1 MKFVAIHCV
10 VRSFVLSASST
21 SSLLRLALLA
31 LLADRDLGYDPT
43 ITPRMSPLSPLSP
56 VAAEAARLGHTLLKE
71 DIPTLLSLS
80 ANALKRAP
88 FPATA
93 EGWTTLSRD
102 AWFQLAPLL
111 LSLLVCAVV
120 PLSMLLVAGPS
131 QQGRA
136 QNRARQTNTYWLT
149 RVALIK
155 GMALIYLAAFLTSA
169 AQSRTLFGSQGL
181 DPVVPRRPH
190 GETPMQDIPTLALD
204 VLDAAVGRLGLPAG
218 ESADVVLEVLSW
230 AGVLLSLAM
239 LFARRLHA
247 SLPLVLWGLYLSL
260 VNLEARVVIG

>member
-1 MKFVAIHCV
+1 
-10 VRSFVLSASST
+10 
-21 SSLLRLALLA
+21 
-31 LLADRDLGYDPT
+31 
-43 ITPRMSPLSPLSP
+43 
-56 VAAEAARLGHTLLKE
+56 
-71 DIPTLLSLS
+71 
-80 ANALKRAP
+80 
-88 FPATA
+88 
-93 EGWTTLSRD
+93 
-102 AWFQLAPLL
+102 
-111 LSLLVCAVV
+111 
-120 PLSMLLVAGPS
+120 MLLVAGPT
-131 QQGRA
+131 
-136 QNRARQTNTYWLT
+136 RARQTNTYWLT
-149 RVALIK
+149 RVALLK

-181 DPVVPRRPH
+181 DPVVPRRAR
-190 GETPMQDIPTLALD
+190 GQRPMDDVPTLALD

>member
-1 MKFVAIHCV
+1 M
-10 VRSFVLSASST
+10 SS
-21 SSLLRLALLA
+21 
-31 LLADRDLGYDPT
+31 
-43 ITPRMSPLSPLSP
+43 LSP

-120 PLSMLLVAGPS
+120 PLSMLLVAGPT
-131 QQGRA
+131 
-136 QNRARQTNTYWLT
+136 RARQTNTYWLT
-149 RVALIK
+149 RVALLK

-181 DPVVPRRPH
+181 DPVVPRRAR
-190 GETPMQDIPTLALD
+190 GQRPMDDVPTLALD